1 MTTEKTTRFTN
12 TKEFYDLRNDFER
25 IFKGE
30 RMDRE
35 NKEMYEKG
43 AFYQNGQ
50 TNNLFKA
57 FLSGYQLGRINY
69 MN

>member
-1 MTTEKTTRFTN
+1 MSTRFTE
-12 TKEFYDLRNDFER
+12 TKEFYDLRENFER
-25 IFKGE
+25 FFKGE

-35 NKEMYEKG
+35 AKELYEKG

-57 FLSGYQLGRINY
+57 FLSGYQLGRLNY

>member
-1 MTTEKTTRFTN
+1 MTTQKATRFTN
-12 TKEFYDLRNDFER
+12 TKEFYDLRDSFER
-25 IFKGE
+25 AFVGE

-35 NKEMYEKG
+35 AKEMHEKG
-43 AFYQNGQ
+43 AFYQSGQ

-57 FLSGYQLGRINY
+57 FLSGYQLGRVNY